1 MHTKATDPLTGKQRQ
16 FLRGLA
22 HALSPIV
29 QIGKEGITESLT
41 QAVDQA
47 LTDHELI
54 KVRVLETSPLER
66 RECEEALANACKAH
80 GVGTIGRIVMLYRRH
95 PEKPK
100 IKVPSPKA

>member
-1 MHTKATDPLTGKQRQ
+1 MTEIPTKTLSGKQRQ

-29 QIGKEGITESLT
+29 QIGKDGITDALVG
-41 QAVDQA
+41 AVNQA

-54 KVRVLETSPLER
+54 KVRVLESSPVER
-66 RECEEALANACKAH
+66 RECEEALSSKTQSH
-80 GVGTIGRIVMLYRRH
+80 GVGTIGRMVMLYRRH

-100 IKVPSPKA
+100 ITLPKK